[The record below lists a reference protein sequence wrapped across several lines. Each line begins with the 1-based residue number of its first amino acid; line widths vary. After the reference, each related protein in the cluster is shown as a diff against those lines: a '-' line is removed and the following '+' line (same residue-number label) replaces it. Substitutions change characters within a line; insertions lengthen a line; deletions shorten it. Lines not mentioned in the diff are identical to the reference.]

1 MDQQASAVSASAQAD
16 APIPFEFSG
25 SGGEYFKIW
34 IVNLCLTILTLGI
47 YSAWAKVRR
56 NRYFYGNT
64 HVAGNAFD
72 YLANPISILKGR
84 LIAVAFFVAL
94 SVSQNISMVAYGV
107 LMLIFLVLLPWLIVR
122 TMTFRARNTA
132 WRNIRFTFDGTYGQ
146 AFTIFFLLPLLP
158 IVLMFVPSLYAQPH
172 DPASA
177 YRVLVPM
184 GIGMLLM
191 VAIGPYALYRQKR
204 WLVEH
209 SGYGSD
215 HFYFDG
221 RALDFYKVAGVMLLI
236 LIGMGVVAALTVGG
250 SVAGAAVGGADR
262 SSAAFGATVAIM
274 AIFGLGYTYLF
285 AYFNA
290 RTANIVYGGASIEG
304 HEFMA
309 DLSAWGLFKVYLGN
323 LIAIALTL
331 GLFIPWAK
339 VRTARYMADHLW
351 LAPNDDLDRFVAV
364 QQQNVSAMGEEM
376 GEMFDIDIGI

>member
-1 MDQQASAVSASAQAD
+1 MEQPAQAAHSD
-16 APIPFEFSG
+16 APIPFQFSG

-64 HVAGNAFD
+64 HVAGSAFD
-72 YLANPISILKGR
+72 YLANPVSILKGR

-122 TMTFRARNTA
+122 SMVFRARNTG

-146 AFTIFFLLPLLP
+146 AFVIFFLLPLLP
-158 IVLMFVPSLYAQPH
+158 VGLMFVPSLYMQMQPQ
-172 DPASA
+172 DMASVN
-177 YRVLVPM
+177 RVLVPM

-191 VAIGPYALYRQKR
+191 MAMGPYILYRQKR
-204 WLVEH
+204 WFVEH
-209 SGYGSD
+209 SGYGCD
-215 HFYFDG
+215 RFYFDG
-221 RALDFYKVAGVMLLI
+221 RILDFYKMAGVSLLI
-236 LIGMGVVAALTVGG
+236 LIGMVAAGMLTIAGG
-250 SVAGAAVGGADR
+250 VAGAAAGGADR
-262 SSAAFGATVAIM
+262 DTAAFGGMFAM
-274 AIFGLGYTYLF
+274 AIVFGLGYTLLF

-290 RTANIVYGGASIEG
+290 RTANIVYGGANIEG
-304 HEFMA
+304 HEFIA
-309 DLSAWGLFKVYLGN
+309 NLSTWGLFKIYLVN
-323 LIAIALTL
+323 LLAIALTL

-351 LAPNDDLDRFVAV
+351 LVPNGDLDRFVAV

-376 GEMFDIDIGI
+376 GEMFDIDIGL